1 MSYIVEQKIKDNIY
15 LYRVES
21 YWDKDKKQARQ
32 HRVYIGPKDKK
43 IKLSVR
49 KMKGAQLVSRSYGNI
64 FFLRYIAKELGL
76 YQILKSVYPDKFEQM
91 LALAFYEIIEA
102 SPLYLF
108 EYWQQDAHFPE
119 IKTMD
124 SHSCSSLCEE
134 IGKQETLRMEF
145 IKEWTA
151 RIKPI
156 DAVYYDITS
165 ISSYSNNI
173 NFVEWGY
180 NRDKE
185 NLPQINMGVLCNQ
198 QNGLPVYYNIFPGS
212 IVDVSTLRNNLSFLK
227 ALGLNNILM
236 IMDRGFF
243 STSNVT
249 EMNHLNNKIRFI
261 QPLPLSL
268 KKVKE
273 LISQTKKTISNPEN
287 AFQYNEEILYSKPF
301 QITIGKGTFNGHL
314 YFNEKAELDQK
325 QHFLSALLE
334 IETEIKEQKFMT
346 KNDAKKYIESS
357 ILSKYQAYYKWNAKT
372 QKIEKN
378 IKAINQYFSYLGCYL
393 MITNNDTEIENIEM
407 LNYYRN
413 KDLVEKLFDLVKNEM
428 DGSRLRAHN
437 DFTNHGRLFIRFIAL
452 ILGAYINNTMS
463 VKKLFKTFSMR
474 ELLADLKKIKH
485 TQLYNA
491 TPFISEVSK
500 KQRKIFEAFNIP
512 LAKLHSY

>member
-1 MSYIVEQKIKDNIY
+1 MSYIVEQPIKGNIY

-21 YWDKDKKQARQ
+21 YWDKGKKQARQ

-49 KMKGAQLVSRSYGNI
+49 KMKGAQLVSKSYGST

-76 YQILKSVYPDKFEQM
+76 YQILQSVFPDKFEQI
-91 LALAFYEIIEA
+91 LALAYYEIIES

-108 EYWQQDAHFPE
+108 EYWQQDAYLPD
-119 IKTMD
+119 IKTMG
-124 SHSCSSLCEE
+124 SHSCSSLCED
-134 IGKQETLRMEF
+134 IGKLETLRMEF
-145 IKEWTA
+145 MKEWTA
-151 RIKPI
+151 HIKPI
-156 DAVYYDITS
+156 DAAYYDITS
-165 ISSYSNNI
+165 ISSYSTNI

-198 QNGLPVYYNIFPGS
+198 LNGMPVYYNIFPGS

-227 ALGLNNILM
+227 VFGLNNILM

-243 STSNVT
+243 STTNVT
-249 EMNHLNNKIRFI
+249 EMNHPNNKIRFI

-268 KKVKE
+268 KKVKV
-273 LISQTKKTISNPEN
+273 LISQSKKTISNPGN
-287 AFQYNEEILYSKPF
+287 AFQYNEEILYSNPF
-301 QITIGKGTFNGHL
+301 QITLGKSTFDGHL

-334 IETEIKEQKFMT
+334 IESGIKEQNFMT
-346 KNDAKKYIESS
+346 QNDAKKYIETS

-372 QKIEKN
+372 KKIEKN
-378 IKAINQYFSYLGCYL
+378 ITAINQYFSHLGCYL
-393 MITNNDTEIENIEM
+393 MITNNDTEIKNIEM

-413 KDLVEKLFDLVKNEM
+413 KDIVEKLFDLVKNEI
-428 DGSRLRAHN
+428 DGNRLRAHN

-452 ILGAYINNTMS
+452 ILCAYINNTMS
-463 VKKLFKTFSMR
+463 EKKLFKSFSMR

-485 TQLYNA
+485 TQLYNT
-491 TPFISEVSK
+491 TPFISEVSR

-512 LAKLHSY
+512 LTKLHSY